1 MLRYILRDRLS
12 VRYVTRGF
20 DVSML
25 LLFFCLLFSNRII
38 SVMDGSL
45 PKKPCKTCKNRFHA
59 GCLYKVCLFFFFF
72 VKACY
77 NLFRSGSTRVIP
89 RVVLYVVLMSCE
101 YRIMCSLG
109 TRDDPKEL
117 SLVYK

>member
-59 GCLYKVCLFFFFF
+59 GCLYKVCLFFFFLSRHATTF
-72 VKACY
+72 SA
-77 NLFRSGSTRVIP
+77 
-89 RVVLYVVLMSCE
+89 VVQLESFL
-101 YRIMCSLG
+101 
-109 TRDDPKEL
+109 EL
-117 SLVYK
+117 SFMSF